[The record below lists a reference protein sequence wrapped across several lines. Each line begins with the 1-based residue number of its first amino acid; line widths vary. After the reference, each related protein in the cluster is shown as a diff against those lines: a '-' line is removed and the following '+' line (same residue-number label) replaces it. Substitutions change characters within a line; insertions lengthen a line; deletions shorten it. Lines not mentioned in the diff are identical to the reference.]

1 MYFLFYSNKCIFSIN
16 LLNIISNEDLDDKFI
31 KIDVDD
37 PKNKDKLFGIQ
48 KVPTII
54 TKEIK
59 SQLVGKAAFEWV
71 KNKKYFHQI
80 TNNINYAN
88 TIINPNIKSDIDN
101 LANNNK
107 DANRITDKFT
117 DVNDNR
123 EDNLDNINEKNK
135 LALYN
140 KLTKDVPITNNI
152 DKDYKISDKKIGNT
166 LNNQIQKYI
175 EIRNMM
181 NQYNNN
187 NNISVTNINN

>member
-16 LLNIISNEDLDDKFI
+16 LLQIISNEYLDDKFI

-37 PKNKDKLFGIQ
+37 PKNRDKLFGIQ

-80 TNNINYAN
+80 TNNINYSN
-88 TIINPNIKSDIDN
+88 TIIDPNIKSDIDH

-107 DANRITDKFT
+107 DANRITDRFT
-117 DVNDNR
+117 DVNDNK
-123 EDNLDNINEKNK
+123 DDTSSEKNK

-140 KLTKDVPITNNI
+140 KLTTDVPITNNI
-152 DKDYKISDKKIGNT
+152 DKDYKITDKKIGNT

-187 NNISVTNINN
+187 NNISVTNIQN

>member
-1 MYFLFYSNKCIFSIN
+1 MYFLFYSNKCIFSNN
-16 LLNIISNEDLDDKFI
+16 LIQIIYNEGLDDKFI

-54 TKEIK
+54 TKEIR

-80 TNNINYAN
+80 TNNINYIN

-117 DVNDNR
+117 DVNDNK
-123 EDNLDNINEKNK
+123 EDNSGEKNK
-135 LALYN
+135 LSLFN
-140 KLTKDVPITNNI
+140 KLTMDVPITNNI
-152 DKDYKISDKKIGNT
+152 DKDYKIFDKKIGNT
-166 LNNQIQKYI
+166 LNNQMQKYI

-187 NNISVTNINN
+187 NNISVTNIND

>member
-16 LLNIISNEDLDDKFI
+16 LLNIIYNEDLDDKFI
-31 KIDVDD
+31 KIDIDD

-88 TIINPNIKSDIDN
+88 TIINPNIKSDIDIKN
-101 LANNNK
+101 IIFNAKYCDFFKLINVKIINNDPNI
-107 DANRITDKFT
+107 DAALQPIYKYLKKSSDDMVKPF
-117 DVNDNR
+117 
-123 EDNLDNINEKNK
+123 II
-135 LALYN
+135 LYN
-140 KLTKDVPITNNI
+140 KIF
-152 DKDYKISDKKIGNT
+152 
-166 LNNQIQKYI
+166 
-175 EIRNMM
+175 
-181 NQYNNN
+181 
-187 NNISVTNINN
+187 